1 MIRPEIIIGRNR
13 KKGER
18 DGMSGK
24 WSLRYKKR
32 GKKGELIFLVN
43 EIKEIKKVRGGG
55 QIGLNTFFF
64 FDVKSIFFNQD
75 VNIYFF
81 NDIN

>member
-55 QIGLNTFFF
+55 R
-64 FDVKSIFFNQD
+64 
-75 VNIYFF
+75 
-81 NDIN
+81 